1 MIVNKFWHF
10 TRLLSSVCTEYWAD
24 FCADLS
30 WGFGNFLAIYGYRP
44 IKTARHL
51 AKEKEMED
59 RLNQILQTTIDAWTY
74 QELLDYIN
82 ILVERGNALFG
93 GLSLDSNLRY
103 LLTLMSG
110 GRDRQETKAFLVYMA
125 FSILRRN
132 PKELPR
138 PNKNLD

>member
-1 MIVNKFWHF
+1 MNKFF
-10 TRLLSSVCTEYWAD
+10 VRLLSACTEYWAD

-59 RLNQILQTTIDAWTY
+59 RLNQILQTTIEAWTY

-93 GLSLDSNLRY
+93 GFSLEFHLRY
-103 LLTLMSG
+103 LLALMSG
-110 GRDRQETKAFLVYMA
+110 ERDRQETKAFLVEMA
-125 FSILRRN
+125 LSILRRD
-132 PKELPR
+132 PTKGALPSI